1 MRSNEYLLLC
11 VFVCVLSWKAAK
23 CVPRRATYCGAK
35 SPKMAARFNT
45 ILGVT
50 ATTPFSAPALLLTRH
65 HSRATLW
72 VSSQLIS
79 AYYFYAHRSVK
90 SFNKEI
96 KLKPSLLYSHFNT
109 QTQRELLNPYQS
121 NQHNL
126 RCSSGCLLPK
136 QRLKLAT
143 KQWQKS

>member
-1 MRSNEYLLLC
+1 MC
-11 VFVCVLSWKAAK
+11 ICVCVELKGRQMRPTARNVLRCKSTQNGGAFQHHFRGNSDYPFLCACFAAN
-23 CVPRRATYCGAK
+23 P
-35 SPKMAARFNT
+35 S
-45 ILGVT
+45 
-50 ATTPFSAPALLLTRH
+50 SLTRYAM
-65 HSRATLW
+65 SVLS
-72 VSSQLIS
+72 VDFCLL
-79 AYYFYAHRSVK
+79 FYAHRSVK